1 MAGGRRGVQDEPG
14 DRVRTGSHPDHG
26 LPAAPTGPLVTST
39 AETVTGVLEDAG
51 GRRRELSVQDRVRR
65 WPWALGA
72 ALAGAVG
79 GAAVAY
85 VAGRLQG
92 PDAPGA
98 QEPEQLQAVVDRPE
112 VSVVL
117 DPDPTP

>member
-1 MAGGRRGVQDEPG
+1 MAVGRWGGHDEPG
-14 DRVRTGSHPDHG
+14 ERVRIGSPLEHG
-26 LPAAPTGPLVTST
+26 PLTAATGPLVASP

-51 GRRRELSVQDRVRR
+51 GRSSVGRELSVSDRVRR

-85 VAGRLQG
+85 VAGRLQV
-92 PDAPGA
+92 PDALGA
-98 QEPEQLQAVVDRPE
+98 QEPEQLQAVVDRP
-112 VSVVL
+112 
-117 DPDPTP
+117 DPDPNPTP